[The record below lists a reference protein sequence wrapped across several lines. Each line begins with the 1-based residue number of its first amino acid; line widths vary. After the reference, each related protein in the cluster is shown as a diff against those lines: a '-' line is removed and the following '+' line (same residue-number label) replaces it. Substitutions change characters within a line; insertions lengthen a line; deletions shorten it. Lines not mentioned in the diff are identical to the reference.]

1 MSNYGQ
7 QPPYG
12 QNPYGQPNPYPQQP
26 GGQQPYQQPQQPPY
40 GQQQQRPGQY
50 GQQPGWGQ
58 QPQQP
63 QQYGQQPYGGQQQY
77 GQQQQ
82 QVWPQQP
89 ERPQQPE
96 LIKRAVPVS
105 TTETVPGREVSE
117 ILGEVVGVVARA
129 RELPRELRTANPTE
143 SYVALLTRSRQ
154 DAVGRMVE
162 MATAA
167 GADAVIGLR
176 FDSSEITQSLSEVS
190 AYGTA
195 VKLHP
200 VEGDAAEETDPGVAT
215 EEQEAE
221 AAPRKAFG
229 ADDIPANPTSG
240 PNPTSSPN
248 PTSGPS
254 ATGSPTGQAPVSSAS
269 APESDATTLK
279 RPDQPGPWPPS
290 SPGWPSQS

>member
-26 GGQQPYQQPQQPPY
+26 GGQQPYPQP
-40 GQQQQRPGQY
+40 
-50 GQQPGWGQ
+50 
-58 QPQQP
+58 
-63 QQYGQQPYGGQQQY
+63 QQPYGGQQQRPGQYPQQPQQPYGQGQQPQQQYGQQGQPQY

-82 QVWPQQP
+82 QPWPQQP
-89 ERPQQPE
+89 ERPQPPE
-96 LIKRAVPVS
+96 LIKRSIPVS
-105 TTETVPGREVSE
+105 TAETVPGRAVTE

-129 RELPRELRTANPTE
+129 RELPRELRTANPAE

-154 DAVGRMVE
+154 DAVGRMIE

-195 VKLHP
+195 VKLQ
-200 VEGDAAEETDPGVAT
+200 GSAADADQRKDEDEAT
-215 EEQEAE
+215 PLR
-221 AAPRKAFG
+221 AA
-229 ADDIPANPTSG
+229 ADDSAPGGSTAGTPAERSV
-240 PNPTSSPN
+240 
-248 PTSGPS
+248 
-254 ATGSPTGQAPVSSAS
+254 ALGSPTEGVTPVSAVSAT
-269 APESDATTLK
+269 ESDATTLK
-279 RPDQPGPWPPS
+279 RPDDPNPWPPAGQGWS
-290 SPGWPSQS
+290 SQP

>member
-12 QNPYGQPNPYPQQP
+12 QNPYGQPNPYPQP
-26 GGQQPYQQPQQPPY
+26 GGQQPYPQQPQQPY
-40 GQQQQRPGQY
+40 GGQQQRPGQY

-58 QPQQP
+58 QGQPQQP
-63 QQYGQQPYGGQQQY
+63 PYGQQPYG
-77 GQQQQ
+77 QQQQ
-82 QVWPQQP
+82 WPQQP

-96 LIKRAVPVS
+96 LIKRSIPVS
-105 TTETVPGREVSE
+105 TTEAVPGRAVAE

-129 RELPRELRTANPTE
+129 RELPRELRTANPAE
-143 SYVALLTRSRQ
+143 SYVALLTQSRQ

-195 VKLHP
+195 VKLRAA
-200 VEGDAAEETDPGVAT
+200 AAEDQQDE
-215 EEQEAE
+215 EAE
-221 AAPRKAFG
+221 AAPHRAADATDPGG
-229 ADDIPANPTSG
+229 ATAGPPAAAS
-240 PNPTSSPN
+240 
-248 PTSGPS
+248 
-254 ATGSPTGQAPVSSAS
+254 TGSPAPRPASLGSADRVTPVSAVSAT
-269 APESDATTLK
+269 ESDATTLK
-279 RPDQPGPWPPS
+279 RPDDPSPWPP
-290 SPGWPSQS
+290 PSQGWSPQP

>member
-12 QNPYGQPNPYPQQP
+12 QNPYGQPNPYPQP
-26 GGQQPYQQPQQPPY
+26 GGQQPYQQPQQPY
-40 GQQQQRPGQY
+40 GGQPQRPGQY

-58 QPQQP
+58 PAQQP
-63 QQYGQQPYGGQQQY
+63 QQQQYGQQY

-82 QVWPQQP
+82 QQWPQQP
-89 ERPQQPE
+89 ERAQQPE
-96 LIKRAVPVS
+96 LIKRSIPVS
-105 TTETVPGREVSE
+105 TTETVPGRAVAE

-129 RELPRELRTANPTE
+129 RELPRELRTANAAD
-143 SYVALLTRSRQ
+143 SYVTLLTRSRQ

-195 VKLHP
+195 VKLRSADPTDHDQSADHDH
-200 VEGDAAEETDPGVAT
+200 EDAATPQRSGDDTAPGAAVPAEQPAT
-215 EEQEAE
+215 PTAQR
-221 AAPRKAFG
+221 PG
-229 ADDIPANPTSG
+229 ALGSPADQATPVSAV
-240 PNPTSSPN
+240 
-248 PTSGPS
+248 S
-254 ATGSPTGQAPVSSAS
+254 AT
-269 APESDATTLK
+269 ESDATTLK
-279 RPDQPGPWPPS
+279 RPDDPAPWPP
-290 SPGWPSQS
+290 PAQGWPSQP

>member
-58 QPQQP
+58 QPQQ
-63 QQYGQQPYGGQQQY
+63 YGQQPYPGQQQY

-89 ERPQQPE
+89 ERPQPPE

-105 TTETVPGREVSE
+105 TTETVPGRAVSE

-129 RELPRELRTANPTE
+129 RELPRELRTSNPAE

-162 MATAA
+162 MATEA

-200 VEGDAAEETDPGVAT
+200 AEADADATDPGVAT
-215 EEQEAE
+215 EDEST
-221 AAPRKAFG
+221 PRKAFG
-229 ADDIPANPTSG
+229 GDDITENPPPAPGLS
-240 PNPTSSPN
+240 
-248 PTSGPS
+248 
-254 ATGSPTGQAPVSSAS
+254 GSPTGRVTPVSSAS
-269 APESDATTLK
+269 APETDATTLK
-279 RPDQPGPWPPS
+279 RPDQPNPWPPS

>member
-40 GQQQQRPGQY
+40 GGQQQQRPGQY

-58 QPQQP
+58 QQQP

-82 QVWPQQP
+82 PVWPQQP
-89 ERPQQPE
+89 ERPQRPE
-96 LIKRAVPVS
+96 LIKRALPVS

-129 RELPRELRTANPTE
+129 RELPRELRTSNPAE

-200 VEGDAAEETDPGVAT
+200 ADADDIETDPGVAT
-215 EEQEAE
+215 AEEP
-221 AAPRKAFG
+221 APRKAFG
-229 ADDIPANPTSG
+229 GEDIAADPPPA
-240 PNPTSSPN
+240 
-248 PTSGPS
+248 PS
-254 ATGSPTGQAPVSSAS
+254 AGAAPTGRATPVSSAS
-269 APESDATTLK
+269 APETDATTLK